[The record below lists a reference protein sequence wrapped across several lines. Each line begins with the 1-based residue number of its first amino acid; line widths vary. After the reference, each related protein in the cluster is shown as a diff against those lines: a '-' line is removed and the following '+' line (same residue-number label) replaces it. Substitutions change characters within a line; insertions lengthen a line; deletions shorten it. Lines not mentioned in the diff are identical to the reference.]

1 MVEFKR
7 RITDFRTHIT
17 DFKRHIFVAFIK
29 VYLTERSIIPSIIA
43 CVLSAAGYIV
53 MNWLFKK
60 KEVNHMHEALLVAKM
75 NLMQDSMNNLLHKHP
90 ESPNTDLQVM
100 NIIEAH
106 MGLRKTVAALK
117 EDLRPQPLL
126 VQAWIGS
133 FNFMYCARKIEGSV
147 EIINSAVHT
156 KMENAEWI
164 ALSGGQKTKPEDHYL
179 GQIIV
184 HGTKITN
191 EHIKYCEWN
200 GIIHCK
206 VTLKTPADLRYLTT
220 PKDILIKHADNIT
233 WTRRLLSRELYV

>member
-1 MVEFKR
+1 MNTSSIVEFKR
-7 RITDFRTHIT
+7 QVTDFN
-17 DFKRHIFVAFIK
+17 RHVFVAFIK
-29 VYLTERSIIPSIIA
+29 VYLTERSILPSLIA
-43 CVLSAAGYIV
+43 CIVSAAGYIIA
-53 MNWLFKK
+53 NWLFKK
-60 KEVNHMHEALLVAKM
+60 KEDAHMQEALLVAKM
-75 NLMQDSMNNLLHKHP
+75 NVMQESMNTLLHKP
-90 ESPNTDLQVM
+90 EPKHTDLQVM

-106 MGLRKTVAALK
+106 MGLRKTVADLK
-117 EDLRPQPLL
+117 ADLRPQPLL
-126 VQAWIGS
+126 VQAWVGS

-164 ALSGGQKTKPEDHYL
+164 ASPAGQKVKPEDHYL

-206 VTLKTPADLRYLTT
+206 VNLKNPSELRYLTT

-233 WTRRLLSRELYV
+233 WSRKLLSREAYL